1 MRIIKKTVIFIVL
14 FYISLFV
21 FFLGSKAF
29 APWCYEDEVYL
40 FEVESQMQLIEKID
54 SFYMENEKFWYGEK
68 ISEYKTGNEVIG
80 TLEYQYIEIKL
91 ENISQIVKIKMLK
104 SSVNPCIHLESYFPL
119 STSKTGTLNKS
130 MNLKKF
136 NRLCSSKEDDDIRKE
151 FETVFLN
158 ELGIKNQR
166 EKPSALNKVFAKLY
180 LILHPQFKIE

>member
-1 MRIIKKTVIFIVL
+1 MRIIKKIVIFIVL

-21 FFLGSKAF
+21 FFLGSKSS
-29 APWCYEDEVYL
+29 APWCFEDEVYL
-40 FEVESQMQLIEKID
+40 FEVESQIQLIERID
-54 SFYMENEKFWYGEK
+54 SFYMRNEKFWYGEK

-91 ENISQIVKIKMLK
+91 ENISQIVKIKILK
-104 SSVNPCIHLESYFPL
+104 SSEIPCIHLEAYFPL
-119 STSKTGTLNKS
+119 SVSKTGTLNKS
-130 MNLKKF
+130 MNFKKF
-136 NRLCSSKEDDDIRKE
+136 NRLCSSKEEDDIRKE